1 MKLDRKPFK
10 KPRKKRILTE
20 EQKQVL
26 RDRINKARENRKVSG
41 DKTIHED
48 IRNLPDDHPLSPKK
62 VKGWI
67 KTCKD
72 KLSGMRKWR
81 TSNDA
86 KQRDTFNI
94 ESVYLANLQAY
105 LRDGQYRDLFYGE
118 HHQHKIKFKCGTMAY
133 YADGTPKRSVGV
145 WYPDIK
151 CEYTQEMYDDE
162 SPDRKPYRKRKSLL
176 NKSKVYKTRRKY
188 SKRA

>member
-62 VKGWI
+62 VIGWI

-94 ESVYLANLQAY
+94 ENY
-105 LRDGQYRDLFYGE
+105 FYPE
-118 HHQHKIKFKCGTMAY
+118 IFFILNK
-133 YADGTPKRSVGV
+133 
-145 WYPDIK
+145 
-151 CEYTQEMYDDE
+151 
-162 SPDRKPYRKRKSLL
+162 KPYSTLSQ
-176 NKSKVYKTRRKY
+176 NF
-188 SKRA
+188 